1 MLVLYFVTAGI
12 FFRDDRSKH
21 AMGQQVLEIF
31 GWARRRKLL
40 ASAFLVLTLVIG
52 ILIGSIV
59 SGRTSAMR
67 AMSAFAGTNAT
78 PLKVPDPVP
87 ASASFSGIV
96 TRVEPA
102 VVNIATTQVLEKK
115 PTVHKRRTPQGG
127 GNGQG
132 YGNDQDDPMQDF
144 FDRFF
149 DGRQDA
155 PPQAERSLGSGVIVD
170 KRGYVLTNNHVVE
183 QATKIQVSLDGDPN
197 KYTAKVIGVDE
208 DTDLAVIKI
217 EAGKELPTAKLG
229 NSDGVNVGDWVL
241 AIGSPFGLN
250 ATVTAGIISAKDRG
264 GIGGSNH
271 QFQRFLQTDA
281 AINPGNSG
289 GPLVDLAGE
298 VIGINTAIITG
309 SRGYEGVGFALPSTA
324 AINVYN
330 QIIAQGRVTR
340 GSIGVSFQEELG
352 TNAITLKELGAAN
365 GVVIMGV
372 EAGSPAEKAGL
383 KGGDVITAVNGK
395 PVKTGNDLV
404 NPIAQAPIGS
414 KVKIDYVRDRTA
426 KEATAVVEDRTRVF
440 PTQAGRVGDQQGDE
454 AAPAEFGLRV
464 EALTPDRASRVGM
477 DGQRGVLV
485 VDVDP
490 ASFADDLGFGRGDVI
505 VEINRVPVASMED
518 YKSAVGKLKPGEN
531 VVFKVLRRADN
542 DHTLTVFLPGV
553 VPADSK

>member
-1 MLVLYFVTAGI
+1 
-12 FFRDDRSKH
+12 
-21 AMGQQVLEIF
+21 MGQQVREIF
-31 GWARRRKLL
+31 DWARRRKLL

-52 ILIGSIV
+52 ILIGSVV
-59 SGRTSAMR
+59 SGRTSAMK
-67 AMSAFAGTNAT
+67 AMSSFAGTNAT
-78 PLKVPDPVP
+78 ALRLPDPIP

-102 VVNIATTQVLEKK
+102 VVNIATTQVLERK
-115 PTVHKRRTPQGG
+115 PAGRKRRPQASPGQG
-127 GNGQG
+127 QGGQG

-183 QATKIQVSLDGDPN
+183 QATKIQVQLDGDPN

-217 EAGKELPTAKLG
+217 ETNKDLPTAKLG

-250 ATVTAGIISAKDRG
+250 ATVTAGIISAKDRS

-330 QIIAQGRVTR
+330 QIISQGRVTR

-352 TNAITLKELGAAN
+352 TNSITLKELGAPN
-365 GVVIMGV
+365 GGVVIMGV

-395 PVKTGNDLV
+395 PIKTGNDLV

-414 KVKIDYVRDRTA
+414 KVKLDYVRDRAA
-426 KEATAVVEDRTRVF
+426 KETTAVVEDRTRVF
-440 PTQAGRVGDQQGDE
+440 PTQAGRVGDQPGE

-464 EALTPDRASRVGM
+464 ESLTPDRASRIGM
-477 DGQRGVLV
+477 EGQHGVV
-485 VDVDP
+485 VADVDP
-490 ASFADDLGFGRGDVI
+490 ASFADDLNFGRGDVI
-505 VEINRVPVASMED
+505 TEINRTPVGSMDD
-518 YKSAVGKLKPGEN
+518 YKSAITKLKAGEN
-531 VVFKVLRRADN
+531 VVFKVLRRGDN
-542 DHTLTVFLPGV
+542 EHTLTVFLSGV
-553 VPADSK
+553 VPAEGKQ